1 MNKSVIITLAFAL
14 QCAAFGL
21 YPAEM
26 SARPGLPNQSVNQAS
41 GITGTVT
48 DENGEPLIGVTVKV
62 KGTKIAT
69 VTDFDG
75 RFTLKSAGGG
85 KEIVVTYVG
94 YSDMTVSIGNG
105 RDIRI
110 QMQPDDKVMD
120 EVVVIGYGTVKRR
133 DLTGAISSV
142 KAEDIKES
150 PVLNAMEGL
159 SGKIAGLDI
168 TRESGQAGE
177 APKILLRGNRSLNA
191 DCSPLYV
198 IDGVSG
204 GDITN
209 INPNDIASI
218 EVLKDA
224 S

>member
-21 YPAEM
+21 YPAGM
-26 SARPGLPNQSVNQAS
+26 SARAGLPNQSVNQAS

-85 KEIVVTYVG
+85 KELVVTYVG

-142 KAEDIKES
+142 KAE
-150 PVLNAMEGL
+150 A
-159 SGKIAGLDI
+159 
-168 TRESGQAGE
+168 
-177 APKILLRGNRSLNA
+177 
-191 DCSPLYV
+191 
-198 IDGVSG
+198 
-204 GDITN
+204 
-209 INPNDIASI
+209 
-218 EVLKDA
+218 
-224 S
+224 